1 MPRRV
6 ARLRKKG
13 RKIPLLIQRGRRTRL
28 PARGR
33 ERGMQRAARIAIYR
47 ASETKERR
55 YANTSVA
62 IGVMGNSSWNAAGAA
77 GIFPLTPNTTSNKGI
92 DILQGTGEGNRVGNS
107 IRVSKAVFR
116 FYLSARGYDASSNP
130 IPRPSVVKYWIV
142 SVKQGIDFNDL
153 ADVQNLSLDFFE
165 TTNGTTGTFADLRD
179 TMMPI
184 NNDKYVVHKTGE
196 IKVGYADF
204 TGTGNQTNSQFF
216 ANNDFKLYSKRSI
229 DVTKYIPKQ
238 IRYVDNNSQPTTKP
252 VWIIF
257 SAYPA
262 DGSTAGNELP
272 VNMNQVYD
280 FKYKDL

>member
-1 MPRRV
+1 MRRGYSSIPKKSRKL
-6 ARLRKKG
+6 APLRKRAAAK
-13 RKIPLLIQRGRRTRL
+13 RRAVRGRDRKML
-28 PARGR
+28 
-33 ERGMQRAARIAIYR
+33 RAARVAIYR

-116 FYLSARGYDASSNP
+116 FYLSARGYDASSNAT
-130 IPRPSVVKYWIV
+130 PRPSVVKYWIV
-142 SVKQGIDFNDL
+142 SAKQGIDFNDL

-184 NNDKYVVHKTGE
+184 NNDKYVVHKSGE